1 MDGDENR
8 GGPPPVRY
16 QDICYDGKAKAYRT
30 TSNDNASQ
38 QQSNPGVCPRLFLY
52 VLRDPTLIAISTTHP
67 SSLSDP
73 KGAGHIQRTRTS
85 TTSFYGKFPFLF
97 LSFSWFSQ
105 MGPFMCCRLLLKM
118 LLFSAAGWLGWFSGR
133 RAIVAASAAWQNDNF
148 IPWIM

>member
-52 VLRDPTLIAISTTHP
+52 VLRDPTLIAISTTTP
-67 SSLSDP
+67 
-73 KGAGHIQRTRTS
+73 I
-85 TTSFYGKFPFLF
+85 
-97 LSFSWFSQ
+97 
-105 MGPFMCCRLLLKM
+105 LLLYRI
-118 LLFSAAGWLGWFSGR
+118 R
-133 RAIVAASAAWQNDNF
+133 RGPVISSEHGHLIPAFMGSFRFYFCLSRGSRKWGHLCVADCC
-148 IPWIM
+148 